1 MAGIHATYAARAN
14 SAKSGPAVTRHSP
27 GPDNHQ
33 PNRPNQHAVTKGG
46 KPGAVASGERI
57 YSISQMVEAL
67 ESATGHVRDQLNV
80 LSILDGTALSWPGV
94 VQALDDL
101 ECVVTMAGAASV
113 KQEKRGAG
121 LEVEVGDLAQEVEAL
136 RETLAGA
143 TRSRVSWQRR
153 GNC

>member
-1 MAGIHATYAARAN
+1 MAGVHATYAARGAA
-14 SAKSGPAVTRHSP
+14 SKGAAASRHVVAGPEGGKPERLS
-27 GPDNHQ
+27 NHG
-33 PNRPNQHAVTKGG
+33 TKGG
-46 KPGAVASGERI
+46 KVMASGERI

-113 KQEKRGAG
+113 KQEKRGTG

-136 RETLAGA
+136 RETVAGA
-143 TRSRVSWQRR
+143 TRSRVRVSV
-153 GNC
+153 